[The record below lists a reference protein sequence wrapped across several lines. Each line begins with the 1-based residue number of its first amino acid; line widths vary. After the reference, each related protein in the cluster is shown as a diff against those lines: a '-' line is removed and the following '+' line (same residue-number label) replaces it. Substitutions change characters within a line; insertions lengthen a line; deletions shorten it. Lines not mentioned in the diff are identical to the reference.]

1 MTAPVKAKFKLGVTL
16 YSFSA
21 EWAAGMY
28 DLDSM
33 LKRVDEMGIGP
44 GVEIMASQTVRT
56 YPHTSDEFIKQWL
69 GYCDKYGFEP
79 SAYGTN
85 LDMGRNR
92 EREMSL
98 DEEYEFV
105 LTQIEAGAKMRFPVI
120 KIQNAGQEL
129 LTKLLPH
136 AEKHNVKLGYEI
148 HAPEGPNTPKIM
160 AIRETYDK
168 LGSPLLG
175 FVPDFS
181 STMVS
186 MGRTMLQALRDK
198 GLDDAAILKVQEFW
212 ASDDP
217 VYERIN
223 SFVAYLESRGM
234 DPNRLGPFGRM
245 AFNMNGHIAPE
256 EWNDIMHQ
264 VVHIHAKFF
273 DMNPDGQ
280 VDAID
285 YPKHVRIFAEGGYD
299 GYISSEWEGH
309 AFADMGDIDPFDEV
323 RLQQDLMLKHMY
335 LDN

>member
-1 MTAPVKAKFKLGVTL
+1 MNQVATKAKFKLGVTL

-21 EWAAGMY
+21 EWAAGQY
-28 DLDSM
+28 DLESM
-33 LKRVDEMGIGP
+33 LARVGELGIGP

-56 YPHTSDEFIKQWL
+56 YPHTGDDFIKQWL
-69 GYCDKYGFEP
+69 GLCDKYGFEP

-92 EREMSL
+92 AKEMTL

-120 KIQNAGQEL
+120 KIQSAGGEL
-129 LTKLLPH
+129 LEKLLPH
-136 AEKHNVKLGYEI
+136 AERLNVKLGYEI

-160 AIRETYDK
+160 KIRETYDK
-168 LGSPLLG
+168 IGSPLLG

-181 STMVS
+181 STMYS
-186 MGRTMLQALRDK
+186 MGRTMLQAFRDK
-198 GLDDAAILKVQEFW
+198 GLDEAAIAKVQEVW
-212 ASDDP
+212 LKDTP
-217 VYERIN
+217 VFERITE
-223 SFVAYLESRGM
+223 FVTYLEGRGL
-234 DPNRLGPFGRM
+234 DPNMLGPFGRM

-256 EWNDIMHQ
+256 EWNDIMGQ
-264 VVHIHAKFF
+264 IVHVHAKFF

-285 YPKHVRIFAEGGYD
+285 YPKHVRILAEGGYD

-309 AFADMGDIDPFDEV
+309 AFADLGVMDPFIV
-323 RLQQDLMLKHMY
+323 VKQQQDLMKKHM
-335 LDN
+335 

>member
-1 MTAPVKAKFKLGVTL
+1 MSNVATKAKFKLGVTL

-21 EWAAGMY
+21 EWAAGQY

-33 LKRVDEMGIGP
+33 LARVGEMGIGP

-56 YPHTSDEFIKQWL
+56 YPRTDDAFVKQWL
-69 GYCDKYGFEP
+69 TLCDKYDFEP
-79 SAYGTN
+79 SAYGSN

-92 EREMSL
+92 AKEMTL
-98 DEEYEFV
+98 DEEYDFV
-105 LTQIEAGAKMRFPVI
+105 LMQLEAAAKMRFPVI
-120 KIQNAGQEL
+120 KIQSAGGSL
-129 LTKLLPH
+129 LEKLLPI
-136 AEKHNVKLGYEI
+136 AERLNVKMGYEI

-168 LGSPLLG
+168 LDSPFLG

-181 STMVS
+181 STMFS
-186 MGRTMLQALRDK
+186 MGRTMLQAFRDK
-198 GLDDAAILKVQEFW
+198 GLDEPAIAKVQEVW
-212 ASDDP
+212 LKDTP
-217 VYERIN
+217 VFERIN
-223 SFVAYLESRGM
+223 EFVGYLEGRGL
-234 DPNRLGPFGRM
+234 DPNMLGPFGRM

-264 VVHIHAKFF
+264 IVHVHAKFF

-285 YPKHVRIFAEGGYD
+285 YPKHVRILAEGGYD

-309 AFADMGDIDPFDEV
+309 AFADLGVMDPFV
-323 RLQQDLMLKHMY
+323 VVKQQQDLMKQYM
-335 LDN
+335 